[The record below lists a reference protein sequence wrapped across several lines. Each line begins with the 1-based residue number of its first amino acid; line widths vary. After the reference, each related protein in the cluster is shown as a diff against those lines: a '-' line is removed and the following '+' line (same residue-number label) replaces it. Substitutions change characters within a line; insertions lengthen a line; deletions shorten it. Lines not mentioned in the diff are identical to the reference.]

1 MQNLMTEIKET
12 IGNKIFSV
20 SFVKKD
26 GTLREMVCRFG
37 VTKYLK
43 GGEMNHDPKDY
54 GHLVVFDMK
63 KEAYRTINFNTI
75 KQIKFEGK
83 TYKFEVNNEA

>member
-1 MQNLMTEIKET
+1 MQKLMTEIKNE

-20 SFVKKD
+20 SFIKKD

-37 VTKYLK
+37 VTKHLK
-43 GGEMNHDPKDY
+43 GGEMNHDPKEL
-54 GHLVVFDMK
+54 GHLVVFDMQ

-75 KQIKFEGK
+75 KTIKFEGRL
-83 TYKFEVNNEA
+83 YEF

>member
-1 MQNLMTEIKET
+1 MKTLMTEIKAT

-20 SFVKKD
+20 EFIKKD

-37 VTKYLK
+37 VTKHLK
-43 GGEMNHDPKDY
+43 GGEMNHDPQEL
-54 GHLVVFDMK
+54 GHLIVFDMQ

-75 KQIKFEGK
+75 QCIKFEGK
-83 TYKFEVNNEA
+83 QYVF

>member
-1 MQNLMTEIKET
+1 MKEIMQEIKDT

-37 VTKYLK
+37 VTKHLK
-43 GGEMNHDPKDY
+43 GGEMNHDPAEL
-54 GHLVVFDMK
+54 GHLVVFDMQ
-63 KEAYRTINFNTI
+63 KEAYRTINWNTI

-83 TYKFEVNNEA
+83 TFKFDEV

>member
-1 MQNLMTEIKET
+1 MQKLMTEIKET

-26 GTLREMVCRFG
+26 GTLRDMVCRFG
-37 VTKYLK
+37 VTKHLK
-43 GGEMNHDPKDY
+43 GGEMNHDPKEL
-54 GHLVVFDMK
+54 GHLVVFDMQ

-83 TYKFEVNNEA
+83 TYTF